1 MSSPQMD
8 AVVITRPG
16 GPEVL
21 EIRRVPQ
28 PAIAPTSVL
37 VRVHASAL
45 NRADLLQRRGKYPA
59 PPGFSPDV
67 PGMEFAGEIADIGSD
82 VRQWKPGQRVMGL
95 VGGGAHAQYVSIH
108 ERTVAE
114 IPEYMSWEEA
124 AAIPEAFITAHDALW
139 IQAALRPAERV
150 LIHAVGSGVG
160 LAAVQ
165 LARALHAVAVGTS
178 RTPDK
183 VEQAKSYG
191 LDFGFVV
198 SGAPNIEDAKRW
210 RENGP
215 FDVVLDLAGGPYTSV
230 SLHALAPR
238 GRIILIG
245 TMAGASAEIDLGLML
260 GKRVHMIGTVLRAR
274 PLEEKISVTRSFARE
289 LLPLFA
295 DRTLRPIIDKVFDLR
310 DARRAH
316 ERMESNASFGKIVLR
331 IDA

>member
-1 MSSPQMD
+1 MNPPQMD

-16 GPEVL
+16 GPDVL

-59 PPGFSPDV
+59 PPGSPPDI
-67 PGMEFAGEIADIGSD
+67 PGMEFAGEVAEIGSE

-95 VGGGAHAQYVSIH
+95 VGGGAHAQYVSVH

-114 IPEYMSWEEA
+114 IPAHLSWEEA

-139 IQAALRPAERV
+139 IQATLRPSERV
-150 LIHAVGSGVG
+150 LVHAVGSGIG

-165 LARALHAVAVGTS
+165 LGRALHSITVGTS
-178 RTPDK
+178 RTPEK
-183 VEQAKSYG
+183 IEQAKSYG
-191 LDFGFVV
+191 LDSGFVV
-198 SGAPNIEDAKRW
+198 SGAPSVEDGKQW
-210 RENGP
+210 SENGS
-215 FDVVLDLAGGPYTSV
+215 FDVVLDLTGGAYTNV

-238 GRIILIG
+238 GRIVLIG

-274 PLEEKISVTRSFARE
+274 PLEEKIAVTRRFARE
-289 LLPLFA
+289 VLPLFT
-295 DRTLRPIIDKVFDLR
+295 DRTLRPVVDRVFDLR
-310 DARRAH
+310 DVRRAH
-316 ERMESNASFGKIVLR
+316 ERMESNTSFGKIVLR
-331 IDA
+331 IGD